1 MTTTHNIEVQQA
13 IHQAATKLAALEFI
27 DQETAQQIS
36 PVAQAVA
43 NMFTIL
49 YYQAE
54 TGRATQEDFKEA
66 FATIRQAT
74 GSSSRNGKNRT
85 LSFACS
91 GQSEQSMTS

>member
-27 DQETAQQIS
+27 DQETARQVS
-36 PVAQAVA
+36 PVAEAVA

-54 TGRATQEDFKEA
+54 TGRVTPEDFQKA
-66 FATIRQAT
+66 LAIVRQAALKEL
-74 GSSSRNGKNRT
+74 R
-85 LSFACS
+85 
-91 GQSEQSMTS
+91 

>member
-27 DQETAQQIS
+27 DQETARHIS
-36 PVAQAVA
+36 PVAEAVA

-54 TGRATQEDFKEA
+54 TGRATPEDFEQA
-66 FATIRQAT
+66 LDTIRQVT
-74 GSSSRNGKNRT
+74 KLRT
-85 LSFACS
+85 DLY
-91 GQSEQSMTS
+91 